1 MSRYAILAALLFA
14 AAISVPRDAQ
24 AYLDPGTGSMLLQG
38 LIAGVAGG
46 MAVIGLYWS
55 KLKGFLASRGS
66 KDLPSD
72 AADPDHPGDDIGRS

>member
-1 MSRYAILAALLFA
+1 MKRQAFVAALLFA
-14 AAISVPRDAQ
+14 ALIGFPRDAQ

-66 KDLPSD
+66 KDVASD
-72 AADPDHPGDDIGRS
+72 APEPDHLGDDNSRS